1 MHGEYLAG
9 LWFLASSI
17 GPVAMCTALSPSLPH
32 EHKLACTPDEHEFS
46 NMI

>member
-1 MHGEYLAG
+1 MAG

-32 EHKLACTPDEHEFS
+32 EHKLAYTPDEHEGS
-46 NMI
+46 DII